1 MGSFEGKQHVNDS
14 LSRVLNMEKTQQ
26 FLKET
31 EAAAQDVLITKQD
44 IIAMDQRRQKVR
56 EALWALKKDE
66 KQKPD
71 GKTWLSI
78 GSLFV
83 KTRTDKSKNLLE
95 RGISNDFYFKKTI
108 PLLIIYYFD
117 DI

>member
-1 MGSFEGKQHVNDS
+1 
-14 LSRVLNMEKTQQ
+14 MEKTQQ